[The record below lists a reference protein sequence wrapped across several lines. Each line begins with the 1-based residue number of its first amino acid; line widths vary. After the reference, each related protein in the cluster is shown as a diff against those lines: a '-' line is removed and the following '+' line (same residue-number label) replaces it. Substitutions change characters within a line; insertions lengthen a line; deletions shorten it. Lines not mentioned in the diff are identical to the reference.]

1 MQNYA
6 KKKKKKVITNI
17 NEILQ
22 VLNDPYI
29 NSVERSYWN
38 KPTSIAKQSYL
49 TDEIKTVGNIIRHYE
64 DHPSIIKIKKNVKSP
79 QNSPC
84 SLLAIK
90 SKRYL

>member
-1 MQNYA
+1 MLRKEN
-6 KKKKKKVITNI
+6 KVITNT

-22 VLNDPYI
+22 VVNVRDI
-29 NSVERSYWN
+29 NLVERSFWN

>member
-1 MQNYA
+1 MLRKEN
-6 KKKKKKVITNI
+6 KVITNT

-22 VLNDPYI
+22 VVNVRDI
-29 NSVERSYWN
+29 NLVERSFWN

-49 TDEIKTVGNIIRHYE
+49 TDEIKTVGYIIRHYE

>member
-1 MQNYA
+1 MLRKENKA
-6 KKKKKKVITNI
+6 ITNT

-22 VLNDPYI
+22 VVNVRDI
-29 NSVERSYWN
+29 NLVERSFWN

-49 TDEIKTVGNIIRHYE
+49 TDEIKTVGYIIRHYE

>member
-1 MQNYA
+1 MLRKEN
-6 KKKKKKVITNI
+6 KVITNT

-29 NSVERSYWN
+29 NLVERSCWN

-49 TDEIKTVGNIIRHYE
+49 TDEIKTVGYIIRHYE